1 MQKLIFTRLTNFWG
15 KVRNNY
21 SNLLLVSAI
30 IAVFFSLVINKVYD
44 IPGYEVGTL
53 FNEVGKADTQKV
65 EFNAAHLSSGI
76 GYASGVYF
84 YKLQSASFVATK
96 KRSLLR

>member
-1 MQKLIFTRLTNFWG
+1 LG

-65 EFNAAHLSSGI
+65 EFRPVHLSSGI
-76 GYASGVYF
+76 GYAPGVYF
-84 YKLQSASFVATK
+84 YRLQAGSFVETK
-96 KRSLLR
+96 KMILSK

>member
-1 MQKLIFTRLTNFWG
+1 MQEIPILYSFW
-15 KVRNNY
+15 
-21 SNLLLVSAI
+21 VSSI

-53 FNEVGKADTQKV
+53 FNEVGKANTQKV
-65 EFNAAHLSSGI
+65 EFSPVHLSSGI
-76 GYASGVYF
+76 GYASGIYF

-96 KRSLLR
+96 KRILLR